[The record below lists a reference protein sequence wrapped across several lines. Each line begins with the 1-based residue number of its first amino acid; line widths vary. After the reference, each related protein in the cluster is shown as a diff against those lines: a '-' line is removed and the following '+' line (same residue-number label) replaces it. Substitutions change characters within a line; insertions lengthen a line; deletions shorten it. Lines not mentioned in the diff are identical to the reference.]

1 MLLEGVIT
9 GNGRSPP
16 NFFVGGSFSRTGTVI
31 ILVIYSLKPEFKLT
45 FNAGNFVWTAAYYKI
60 YEKNFVTRIARYVKR
75 SLWKRVLVPNVI
87 DTELYQWLQIRW
99 GSIISLWIVN
109 VKRLLDTIRQL
120 LEELSKVWSI
130 TTVTGQKIEYTSCF
144 FTCLIKTETLTIWRS
159 NCFRIMMKIFSFLR
173 DTCSSHKHHI
183 HQWKLQSYFIFH
195 KSCMQ
200 WVRPYSKCTT
210 AFMQNVYTMCSLKR
224 LALQAKSLK
233 RPCLKSVKI
242 TL

>member
-1 MLLEGVIT
+1 MLLKGVYCRKWQESSKFLC
-9 GNGRSPP
+9 GGELFKNGD
-16 NFFVGGSFSRTGTVI
+16 FI
-31 ILVIYSLKPEFKLT
+31 ILVIYSSKPEFKLT

-60 YEKNFVTRIARYVKR
+60 YEKNFVTRIAHYVKR

-99 GSIISLWIVN
+99 GSIISLWVVN

-159 NCFRIMMKIFSFLR
+159 NCFRIMMKIFSFLG

-195 KSCMQ
+195 KSRMQ

-224 LALQAKSLK
+224 LALPAKSLK